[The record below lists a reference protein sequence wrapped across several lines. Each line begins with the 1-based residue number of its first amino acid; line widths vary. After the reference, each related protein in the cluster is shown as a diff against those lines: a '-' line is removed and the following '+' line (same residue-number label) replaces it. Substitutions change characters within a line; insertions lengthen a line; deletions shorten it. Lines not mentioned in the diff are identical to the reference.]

1 MTFDSIY
8 WDCALPINFILEK
21 VYVFLWGWFVFIFVL
36 NVYSLFVWIY
46 KLFVPGKRNHFVK
59 KFLRLLDA
67 HDYRNKDARHAFIG
81 KMFNSL
87 LCCLVW
93 FFLFMF

>member
-36 NVYSLFVWIY
+36 NVYSLIFWLY
-46 KLFVPGKRNHFVK
+46 KLFVPGKRRHFVK
-59 KFLRLLDA
+59 KFLRLLTA
-67 HDYRNKDARHAFIG
+67 PDYDNKEALRSFIG
-81 KMFNSL
+81 TTHLFSSL
-87 LCCLVW
+87 PFRC
-93 FFLFMF
+93 